1 MTDVA
6 TSSTATSNTG
16 LPSDTTSRRVSA
28 FLHRHPGARAAG
40 LVTAPLLWLGL
51 IYFVALAAL
60 FITAF
65 WRVDFGVSVTRD
77 WNLDNF
83 RRLWQEDVYRAV
95 LSRTIGVAALVT
107 LIDAVL
113 ALPMAFFMA
122 KVAGPVLSKV
132 LVVAVLTPLWASYL
146 VKAFAWRAMLT
157 PGGVVDSVLGW
168 TPGFGIIAVVITL
181 SYLWLPFMVLP
192 LYAGFE
198 RLPNSLLEASA
209 DLGARPWRSL
219 RTVALPLVWP
229 ALVAGSIFTF
239 SLSLGD
245 YIAVQNVGGTTQML
259 GNLVFDRQATDM
271 PFAAAIATVS
281 VLIMVAYLALVRRT
295 GALENL

>member
-1 MTDVA
+1 VGSFA
-6 TSSTATSNTG
+6 AAPAQ
-16 LPSDTTSRRVSA
+16 LPPDGIWRRSSA
-28 FLHRHPGARAAG
+28 FLHRHAGVRAAG

-60 FITAF
+60 FVTAF

-83 RRLWQEDVYRAV
+83 RRLWQEDVYRTV
-95 LSRTIGVAALVT
+95 LMRTIAIAAFVT
-107 LIDAVL
+107 VIDAVL
-113 ALPMAFFMA
+113 ALPMAFYMA
-122 KVAGPVLSKV
+122 KVARPVLAKA

-157 PGGVVDSVLGW
+157 PGGVVESVLGW
-168 TPGFGIIAVVITL
+168 TPGYGITAVIITL
-181 SYLWLPFMVLP
+181 AYLWLPFMVLP

-198 RLPNSLLEASA
+198 RLPDSLLEASA
-209 DLGARPWRSL
+209 DLGARPWRTL

-229 ALVAGSIFTF
+229 ALIAGSIFTF

-245 YIAVQNVGGTTQML
+245 YIAVKNVGGKTQML

>member
-1 MTDVA
+1 M
-6 TSSTATSNTG
+6 
-16 LPSDTTSRRVSA
+16 TTSTTAPAPALPRETGSRRASA
-28 FLHRHPGARAAG
+28 FLHRHAGLRAAG
-40 LVTAPLLWLGL
+40 LVSAPLLWLGL

-60 FITAF
+60 FVTAF
-65 WRVDFGVSVTRD
+65 WRVDFGVSVTRT

-83 RRLWQEDVYRAV
+83 RRLWQEDVYRTV
-95 LSRTIGVAALVT
+95 FLRTVMVASLVT
-107 LIDAVL
+107 VIDAVL
-113 ALPMAFFMA
+113 ALPMAFYLA
-122 KVAGPVLSKV
+122 KVAKPFVAKT

-157 PGGVVDSVLGW
+157 PGGVVQSMLGW
-168 TPGFGIIAVVITL
+168 TPGYGVTAVIITL

-198 RLPNSLLEASA
+198 RLPDSLLEASA
-209 DLGARPWRSL
+209 DLGARPVRTL

-229 ALVAGSIFTF
+229 ALIAGSIFTF

-245 YIAVQNVGGTTQML
+245 YIAVKNVGGTTQML
-259 GNLVFDRQATDM
+259 GNLVYDRQATDM

-281 VLIMVAYLALVRRT
+281 VVIMIGYLAAVRRT